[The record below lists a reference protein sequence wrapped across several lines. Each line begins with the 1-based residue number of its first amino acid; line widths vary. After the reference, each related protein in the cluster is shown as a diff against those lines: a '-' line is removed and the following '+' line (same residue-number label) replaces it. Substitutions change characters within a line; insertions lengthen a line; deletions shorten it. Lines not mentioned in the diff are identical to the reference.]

1 FFNII
6 RPHNIQKH
14 INKAKLPYV
23 ISPIFVDYSEIEKKH
38 SSFAVRFLYS
48 LFGSDGISYLKVLAR
63 YLVNGENIG
72 DFKYLLRGQKRA
84 IEKILSKTDLLLPNS
99 ISEYNRLKLKY
110 KFNTDYMVVPNA
122 VSKDFYKKINLSQKQ
137 ETVLCIA
144 RIELVKN
151 QLNLIKAIRGTD
163 IKLKLIG
170 KPAPNHKKYY
180 EECKRL
186 ATDNIIFL
194 GQLDKG
200 EVINELKQAKV
211 HVLPSFFETT
221 GLSSMEALAL
231 GCNIVIT
238 KKGDA
243 KEYFDKFA

>member
-1 FFNII
+1 MIGRTTLYKVPGGDTVQTLETAEALRGIGIEVDVRLTNESIDYKKYDLIHFFNII

-151 QLNLIKAIRGTD
+151 Q
-163 IKLKLIG
+163 
-170 KPAPNHKKYY
+170 
-180 EECKRL
+180 
-186 ATDNIIFL
+186 
-194 GQLDKG
+194 
-200 EVINELKQAKV
+200 
-211 HVLPSFFETT
+211 
-221 GLSSMEALAL
+221 
-231 GCNIVIT
+231 
-238 KKGDA
+238 
-243 KEYFDKFA
+243 